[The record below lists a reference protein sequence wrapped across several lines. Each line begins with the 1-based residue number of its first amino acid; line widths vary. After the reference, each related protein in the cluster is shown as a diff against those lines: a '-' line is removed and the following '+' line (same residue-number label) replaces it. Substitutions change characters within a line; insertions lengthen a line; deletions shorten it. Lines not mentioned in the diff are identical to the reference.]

1 MAVGRYG
8 SRRLGLPALWLFCNR
23 RSQVEAA
30 RDLYAQ
36 QLRLSKSMKKMQA
49 ALEPEPADTG
59 YLSDGVEVEVEEGST
74 AAQEA
79 APSAAYKRALHNVTG
94 PVVLR

>member
-1 MAVGRYG
+1 M
-8 SRRLGLPALWLFCNR
+8 
-23 RSQVEAA
+23 EAT
-30 RDLYAQ
+30 RDRYAQ

-59 YLSDGVEVEVEEGST
+59 YLSDGMEVEEG
-74 AAQEA
+74 AAAESSASQEA
-79 APSAAYKRALHNVTG
+79 PPSASYKRALRNMTA